1 MHVLVPVKDQVL
13 AKGRLSGVLA
23 PNERRLLN
31 QAMLE
36 DVLSVVSEHRRIAK
50 TVLVSDDPVAALL
63 ADKYAA
69 ESFSVR
75 GADARDLNGSLRA
88 ACKQLAERGVDDI
101 LIVHGDLPMLQGTDL
116 DALIE
121 QSLSVRVDVVLGPDS
136 RNDGTNALLFANSAF
151 PALHYGPGSFARHKA
166 MAQRCGLDYA
176 VVRRPGVA
184 RDVDTASDL
193 LAVFAARARTE
204 LGRHTAGFLS
214 RREVAERLRLL
225 REAGIGATDDACG
238 AVNE

>member
-31 QAMLE
+31 QAMFE
-36 DVLSVVSEHRRIAK
+36 DVLSVVSRHRRVEK
-50 TVLVSDDPVAALL
+50 TVLVSDDPVATLL
-63 ADKYAA
+63 ADKHAA
-69 ESFSVR
+69 ELFSVR
-75 GADARDLNGSLRA
+75 GADARKLNESLST

-101 LIVHGDLPMLQGTDL
+101 LIVHGDMPMLQGTDL

-136 RNDGTNALLFANSAF
+136 RNDGTNAMLFANSAF
-151 PALHYGPGSFARHKA
+151 PALQYGPGSFTRHKS
-166 MAQRCGLDYA
+166 MAQRCGLGYA

-184 RDVDTASDL
+184 RDVDTAPDL
-193 LAVFAARARTE
+193 LAVFAARTSAE
-204 LGRHTAGFLS
+204 IGRHTAEFLS
-214 RREVAERLRLL
+214 QREITERLSLL
-225 REAGIGATDDACG
+225 RETGIGATNDEYG